1 MSNRGVIYILTNPSF
16 PEYVKIGYA
25 DDMKSRLAQLNRSEC
40 TPFAFRVYA
49 TYEVDSRL
57 TDMKIHD
64 IIDKLNPNLRAIDNV
79 EGKKRVRE
87 FYAMSAEDAYE
98 LFEAM
103 AEIHGTT
110 SKLKK
115 YNLTKAQAADETA
128 AQEIKEEARQK
139 AKSFTFSS
147 CDITVGETVE
157 FFNSN
162 NPNNGASAVVIDDKH
177 VQYNGETWT
186 LSSLAKELLGT
197 TASTPGPDY
206 FVYKGKKI
214 NDIRREKGII
224 NF

>member
-1 MSNRGVIYILTNPSF
+1 MNKGVIYILTNPSF

-64 IIDKLNPNLRAIDNV
+64 IIDRLNPNLRAIDNV

-110 SKLKK
+110 SNLKK

-128 AQEIKEEARQK
+128 AKEIKEEARQK

-147 CDITVGETVE
+147 CGIEVGEKVE
-157 FFNSN
+157 FISVN
-162 NPNNGASAVVIDDKH
+162 NPNNGVLAVVVDEKH
-177 VQYNGETWT
+177 VEYNGETWT
-186 LSSLAKELLGT
+186 LTSLAKELLGT
-197 TASTPGPDY
+197 TSHTPGPNY

>member
-1 MSNRGVIYILTNPSF
+1 MNKGVIYILTNPSF

-25 DDMKSRLAQLNRSEC
+25 DDIKSRLAQLNRSEC

-110 SKLKK
+110 GKLKK
-115 YNLTKAQAADETA
+115 HNLTKSQAADETA

-147 CDITVGETVE
+147 CDIKVGETVE
-157 FFNSN
+157 FCNINS
-162 NPNNGASAVVIDDKH
+162 PYNGVPAVVIDDKH
-177 VQYNGETWT
+177 VEYNGETWT
-186 LSSLAKELLGT
+186 LTALAKELLGT
-197 TASTPGPDY
+197 NASTPGPDY

>member
-1 MSNRGVIYILTNPSF
+1 MNKGVIYILTNPSF

-110 SKLKK
+110 NKLKK

-128 AQEIKEEARQK
+128 AKEIKEEARQK

-147 CDITVGETVE
+147 CGIEVGEKVE
-157 FFNSN
+157 FISVN
-162 NPNNGASAVVIDDKH
+162 NPNNGALAVVVDEKH
-177 VQYNGETWT
+177 VEYNGETWT
-186 LSSLAKELLGT
+186 LTSLAKELLGT
-197 TASTPGPDY
+197 DAPTPGPNY

>member
-1 MSNRGVIYILTNPSF
+1 
-16 PEYVKIGYA
+16 
-25 DDMKSRLAQLNRSEC
+25 
-40 TPFAFRVYA
+40 
-49 TYEVDSRL
+49 
-57 TDMKIHD
+57 
-64 IIDKLNPNLRAIDNV
+64 
-79 EGKKRVRE
+79 
-87 FYAMSAEDAYE
+87 MSAEDAYE

-115 YNLTKAQAADETA
+115 HNLTDAQAADENA
-128 AQEIKEEARQK
+128 AKEIKEEARQK

-147 CDITVGETVE
+147 CDIEVGEMVE

-162 NPNNGASAVVIDDKH
+162 NPNNGVSAVVIDNKH
-177 VQYNGETWT
+177 VEYKGEIWT
-186 LSSLAKELLGT
+186 LTSLAKELLGT
-197 TASTPGPDY
+197 DASTPGPDY